1 MIDEV
6 TWHGY
11 AYAKRLFVFEI
22 LRCSFGIDFPT
33 SCAAK
38 AELRKKKKNKNE
50 YKERD
55 FEKVCGFG
63 YIQLLP

>member
-22 LRCSFGIDFPT
+22 LRCSFGIDFP
-33 SCAAK
+33 
-38 AELRKKKKNKNE
+38 KNE